1 MKLDPWALVVGLLD
15 SVEEHRKTIE
25 QLTLQLSKKE
35 AKLRK

>member
-1 MKLDPWALVVGLLD
+1 MKLDPWALVVGLSN
-15 SVEEHRKTIE
+15 SVEEHQNTIE